1 MKMKKLILLSTCL
14 IATAANASVSI
25 HAPTNL
31 GVDFCAN
38 LSGTWVGG
46 GTIETD
52 WAACHYKGTAI
63 VSKDPNLA
71 TTYNITMDLNRDAGV
86 CPQHETFELP
96 ATCANNT
103 LTVATDNAD
112 MTGDVNNTGTE
123 ANLNGTIFVVIG
135 DSRVE
140 ARVKDVM
147 LQKQ

>member
-1 MKMKKLILLSTCL
+1 MKLKKLILLSSCL

-25 HAPTNL
+25 HAPMNL

-38 LSGTWVGG
+38 LSGTWLGG

-63 VSKDPNLA
+63 VSQDAVQA
-71 TTYNITMDLNRDAGV
+71 TTYNITMDLYRDAGI

-96 ATCANNT
+96 ATCTNNT

-112 MTGDVNNTGTE
+112 MTGNVNSTGTG
-123 ANLNGTIFVVIG
+123 ASLNGTIFVVIG
-135 DSRVE
+135 DNRVE